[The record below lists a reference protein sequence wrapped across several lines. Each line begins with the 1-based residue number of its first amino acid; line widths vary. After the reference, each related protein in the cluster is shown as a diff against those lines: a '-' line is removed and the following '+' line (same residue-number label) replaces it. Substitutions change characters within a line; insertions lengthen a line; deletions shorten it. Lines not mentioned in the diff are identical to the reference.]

1 MGPPPIHSQPTA
13 AGLHRMANPAGRSSS
28 RGAACG
34 FWSRTWGHR
43 EPSAQGTGRWHSPA
57 QGKARA
63 RVGWTFPA
71 PGTRCHSPH
80 GKHPIP
86 TWTRRPGSGTG
97 SEIDR
102 RLLTTRA
109 VSSPQG
115 ATRGS
120 SATRTGPWP
129 QRRPHSGWPA
139 GSASPQF
146 MAPHERRCLMAVC
159 RPFPTT
165 VAPRPDRRPMAQLH
179 ERASTGSRRDPASR
193 WSALAPGPEGP
204 NRSAGSPY
212 GLGSAQ

>member
-13 AGLHRMANPAGRSSS
+13 AGLHRMANPAGRDSS

-43 EPSAQGTGRWHSPA
+43 ESAAQGTGRWHSPA

-63 RVGWTFPA
+63 RVDWTFPA
-71 PGTRCHSPH
+71 PGTQCHSPH

-86 TWTRRPGSGTG
+86 TLTRRPGSVTG
-97 SEIDR
+97 EEIDR

-139 GSASPQF
+139 GSASPHF
-146 MAPHERRCLMAVC
+146 MAPHERRCLSEART
-159 RPFPTT
+159 RPVKRPSWDWATLESSATRLRFE
-165 VAPRPDRRPMAQLH
+165 PRPEGQCAQSQ
-179 ERASTGSRRDPASR
+179 RVG
-193 WSALAPGPEGP
+193 
-204 NRSAGSPY
+204 
-212 GLGSAQ
+212 